1 MDPILEKITKA
12 RWPRGAV
19 SWSVTELLAWLRE
32 VEPIADTRAKF
43 DWLEIPPTASST
55 AIQEAYH
62 RVARTRHPD
71 LFRRRIEPALMDRLV
86 RMYARITSAYAELK
100 DPEKCGAYLRELRGP
115 RQPTVPPPG
124 GPPPRM
130 ARPLNAVVPPMRSE
144 ISSPTRIPKPPTYPP
159 PPGIAPRPRSPTP
172 AAPVA
177 VPPVPGTSERPITR
191 VAAPPPGAVDPAH
204 AMNPRALSF
213 YRRAEGV
220 LRTGDRAAA
229 MLQLKM
235 AIAADPRSTFL
246 RAALAELA
254 KAH

>member
-62 RVARTRHPD
+62 HVARTRHPD

-115 RQPTVPPPG
+115 RIPTVPPPG
-124 GPPPRM
+124 YNNPPPRL
-130 ARPLNAVVPPMRSE
+130 APRLN
-144 ISSPTRIPKPPTYPP
+144 PP
-159 PPGIAPRPRSPTP
+159 PPGERADRTSSPIINKPPTSP
-172 AAPVA
+172 PSAR
-177 VPPVPGTSERPITR
+177 VP
-191 VAAPPPGAVDPAH
+191 APPPPPEKPTTRIATQAPGVVEPAH
-204 AMNPRALSF
+204 AMNARALSF
-213 YRRAEGV
+213 YRRTESA

-229 MLQLKM
+229 MLHLKM
-235 AIAADPRSTFL
+235 AIASDPKSAFL
-246 RAALAELA
+246 RAALTELI
-254 KAH
+254 KS